1 MYTRDNIGLQGGQV
15 TRDVIRSRYISSTE
29 PDMTRVTVRLDPEPR
44 GVERT
49 YRLLKD
55 VLILLVVIMTLIRGA
70 QDPLLSQSLVSDY
83 K

>member
-15 TRDVIRSRYISSTE
+15 TREMIRSRYISSTE

-49 YRLLKD
+49 YTCTVTVEGRINIASGNYD
-55 VLILLVVIMTLIRGA
+55 FDTRG
-70 QDPLLSQSLVSDY
+70 SGSSTVTVTW
-83 K
+83 